1 MIDTP
6 EPAVRRVLRFLP
18 RMLNR
23 RVAKNLV
30 ATFAFRLHGEDG
42 GEYTLRIE
50 RGECFFE
57 EGIPDAPTVTVE
69 APARV
74 WLDLAA
80 GMLGG
85 WQAARAGLKVRGNR
99 FLMLRFNRLFSGD
112 PDGTEVPAGLYGET
126 ENECERRR
134 GIWRQPQRVL
144 AIQASPRARGG
155 ATEKVFAPL
164 IAGMES
170 AGAAVDTFYLAE
182 RDIRPCAGCFACWKV
197 ADGRCLIEDDM
208 AEVLT
213 RIPVYDLLV
222 IALPLYVDG
231 VPGIL
236 KNFLDRSIPL
246 VHPYIFNRN
255 GRCRHP
261 ARHPR
266 MPNLALAAV
275 CGYYETENFA
285 PLLAHVEAAALNSHM
300 PVVAT
305 LLRPHAMLMAEDVP
319 VGPVARVEQ
328 ALHTAGVQLIATGK
342 VSRAIRKAVAQP
354 LTSRGRFLAGVKHW
368 WQEDAESADQ
378 KNTSPK

>member
-1 MIDTP
+1 MADIP
-6 EPAVRRVLRFLP
+6 EAAARRVLRFLP
-18 RMLNR
+18 QMMNR
-23 RVAKNLV
+23 RAAKNLA
-30 ATFAFRLHGEDG
+30 ATFAFRLHGEEG

-57 EGIPDAPTVTVE
+57 EGIPDSPTVTVE

-80 GMLGG
+80 GALGG
-85 WQAARAGLKVRGNR
+85 WQAAGAGLKVRGNR

-112 PDGTEVPAGLYGET
+112 PDGTDVPVGLFGET
-126 ENECERRR
+126 ENEREHRR

-144 AIQASPRARGG
+144 AIQASPRGRGG

-164 IAGMES
+164 VAGMES
-170 AGAAVDTFYLAE
+170 AGSAVDALYLAE
-182 RDIRPCAGCFACWKV
+182 RDIRPCAGCFACWKET
-197 ADGRCLIEDDM
+197 DGCCVIDDDM
-208 AEVLT
+208 ADVLAG
-213 RIPVYDLLV
+213 IPSYDLLV

-231 VPGIL
+231 VPGIM

-285 PLLAHVEAAALNSHM
+285 PLLTHFEAVAQNNHTPL
-300 PVVAT
+300 VAT
-305 LLRPHAMLMAEDVP
+305 LLRPHAMLMAEEVP

-328 ALHTAGVQLIATGK
+328 ALHDAGTQLVTTGR
-342 VSRAIRKAVAQP
+342 VSRKLRKAVAQP
-354 LTSRGRFLAGVKHW
+354 LTSRSRFLAGVKQW
-368 WQEDAESADQ
+368 WRDDEG
-378 KNTSPK
+378 